1 MSFSQKLLATGLACS
16 VFGITALVVRAQS
29 GDTAAKKSGAA
40 FSLADRFKEL
50 DKNSDDKLSRAELGP
65 ALFEFLNA
73 NRDESVTLDEA
84 REVIREK
91 GLDALQKVA
100 QGQSAKNGAVSSE
113 TKPGATAAGEPLR
126 QGPQRLTPGDHGVGR
141 MVPDLRLTDIDG
153 RSFKLSDLKDRRAM
167 VIAFTNT
174 SCPICKKYA
183 PTLASLE
190 QQFDE
195 QQVAF
200 VFINPTASDK
210 RDDIRAAI
218 KTQGFTGH
226 YVRDNDGAV
235 ATALGATHTTDAIV
249 LDAKRTVIYRGA
261 VDDQYG
267 FGYSKDAPRA
277 AYLVNAIKAALVSE
291 RPNIA
296 ATSAPGCPLDFADRR
311 LGTPARPVEGDGPHD
326 GTGKS
331 AHPTVTYHNR
341 VSRIV
346 QDHCLACHRDDG
358 VGPFSLST
366 YDEVTGQSG
375 SIRRV
380 IEKGIMP
387 PWFAAAPAKGEVTPF
402 ANDCSLASADK
413 ADLLAWLN
421 GGKPVGDPQD
431 APLPRSF
438 ASGWQI
444 GKPDHIVQLPS
455 PISVKA
461 TGTMPYQN
469 VIVES
474 GLTETKYVKALEVK
488 PTAREVVHHV
498 LVFVLPP
505 AKRGE
510 KATGTTDE
518 AGATDEEGE
527 EDETSGFFAAYAPGY
542 DALRF
547 NDGYGKVLPAGS
559 RLKFQIHYTP
569 NGTATKDQSMIGMIF
584 ADERPEHLVSVQG
597 ISQPRFAIPPGAD
610 NYEVVA
616 NQPVP
621 TDATILAFFPHM
633 HLRGKAFKYEAILP
647 SGETQVLLDIPRY
660 DFNWQL
666 SYRLAEPLTLP
677 VGSTIRATAWYDNSD
692 KNPANPDSTRT
703 VRWGP
708 QTYDEMMIGYV
719 EYHMG
724 GDLLQ
729 RGSRLLGIAS
739 GFDFEA
745 LFKRLDTNKDG
756 LLKDDELPARGRE
769 RLLQLDKNG
778 DGAISQEEMRRL
790 KR

>member
-1 MSFSQKLLATGLACS
+1 MRLSRTFLTTGVVCS
-16 VFGITALVVRAQS
+16 VLAVTALIVRAQS
-29 GDTAAKKSGAA
+29 GDAPTKKSGAA
-40 FSLADRFKEL
+40 FSLDDRFREL
-50 DKNSDDKLSRAELGP
+50 DKNRDDELSRAELGP

-73 NRDESVTLDEA
+73 NRDEVVTLDEA
-84 REVIREK
+84 REVIRAK

-100 QGQSAKNGAVSSE
+100 RQQPPRGTGSTVE
-113 TKPGATAAGEPLR
+113 TKPGEKKPVTAAADESLR
-126 QGPQRLTPGDHGVGR
+126 QGPQRITAGDHAVGR
-141 MVPDLRLTDIDG
+141 MIPDLKLTDMDG
-153 RSFKLSDLKDRRAM
+153 QSFKLSDLKDRRAV

-190 QQFDE
+190 KQFRE

-200 VFINPTASDK
+200 VFVNPTASDK
-210 RDDIRAAI
+210 PEDIRAAI
-218 KTQGFTGH
+218 KTHGFAGH
-226 YVRDNDGAV
+226 YVRDIDGDV
-235 ATALGATHTTDAIV
+235 ASALRATHTTDVVV
-249 LDAKRTVIYRGA
+249 LDARRTVVYRGA

-267 FGYSKDAPRA
+267 FGYSKEAPRA
-277 AYLVNAIKAALVSE
+277 TYLVDAIQATLANE
-291 RPNIA
+291 RPDVQ
-296 ATSAPGCPLDFADRR
+296 ATSAPGCPLDFDTAPR
-311 LGTPARPVEGDGPHD
+311 TA
-326 GTGKS
+326 S
-331 AHPTVTYHNR
+331 AAVVTYHNR

-346 QDHCLACHRDDG
+346 QDHCLTCHRDGG
-358 VGPFSLST
+358 VAPFALST
-366 YDEVTGQSG
+366 YDEVSGQSG
-375 SIRRV
+375 SLRRV

-387 PWFAAAPAKGEVTPF
+387 PWFAAPPGKGQVSPF
-402 ANDCSLASADK
+402 ANDCSLAESEK
-413 ADLLAWLN
+413 SDLLAWLN
-421 GGKPVGDPQD
+421 GGKPVGNPQD

-444 GKPDHIVQLPS
+444 GKPDHTVQLPS

-510 KATGTTDE
+510 EATGKTEGD
-518 AGATDEEGE
+518 GE
-527 EDETSGFFAAYAPGY
+527 EDESTGFFAAYAPGY
-542 DALRF
+542 DALHF
-547 NDGYGKVLPAGS
+547 NDGFGKVLPAGS

-621 TDATILAFFPHM
+621 NDATILAFFPHM

-647 SGETQVLLDIPRY
+647 NGETQVLLDIPRY

-666 SYRLAEPLTLP
+666 SYRLAEPLKLP
-677 VGSTIRATAWYDNSD
+677 AGSTIRATAWYDNSD

-724 GDLLQ
+724 SAQLQ
-729 RGSRLLGIAS
+729 RSGPLLGLAA
-739 GFDFEA
+739 GLDFEA
-745 LFKRLDTNKDG
+745 LFKRLDKNNDG
-756 LLKDDELPARGRE
+756 LLKDDELPARGRD

>member
-1 MSFSQKLLATGLACS
+1 MRLSQKLLTGGLVCSALA
-16 VFGITALVVRAQS
+16 VTALIVRAQT
-29 GDTAAKKSGAA
+29 GDTATKKSGAA
-40 FSLADRFKEL
+40 VFSLADRFKEL
-50 DKNSDDKLSRAELGP
+50 DKNSDDKLSREELSP

-73 NRDESVTLDEA
+73 NGDDSVSLDEA
-84 REVIREK
+84 REILREK
-91 GLDALQKVA
+91 GLDSLQKNA
-100 QGQSAKNGAVSSE
+100 KQQSAKRGGSGVETQPGEKKPEAAVADES
-113 TKPGATAAGEPLR
+113 LR
-126 QGPQRLTPGDHGVGR
+126 QGPQRITPGDHDVGR
-141 MVPDLRLTDIDG
+141 MIPDLKLTDIDG
-153 RSFKLSDLKDRRAM
+153 RTFKLSDLKDAQAM

-190 QQFDE
+190 KQFSAK
-195 QQVAF
+195 QLAF
-200 VFINPTASDK
+200 VFVNPTASDK
-210 RDDIRAAI
+210 LDDIRAAI
-218 KTQGFTGH
+218 KTHGFAGH

-235 ATALGATHTTDAIV
+235 AFALGATHTTDSIV

-267 FGYSKDAPRA
+267 FGYSKEAPRA
-277 AYLVNAIKAALVSE
+277 TYLIKAIEAAIANE
-291 RPNIA
+291 RPNVE

-311 LGTPARPVEGDGPHD
+311 LGAPVREESKD

-341 VSRIV
+341 ISRIV
-346 QDHCLACHRDDG
+346 QDHCLACHRDGG
-358 VGPFSLST
+358 VAPFSLST
-366 YDEVTGQSG
+366 FEEVAGQSG

-380 IEKGIMP
+380 VEKGIMP
-387 PWFAAAPAKGEVTPF
+387 PWFAARPTKGEVSPF
-402 ANDCSLASADK
+402 ANDCSLAESEK
-413 ADLLAWLN
+413 SDLLAWLN

-431 APLPRSF
+431 APIPRSF

-488 PTAREVVHHV
+488 TTAREVVHHV

-505 AKRGE
+505 AKRSDE
-510 KATGTTDE
+510 ATGKSEGD
-518 AGATDEEGE
+518 GE
-527 EDETSGFFAAYAPGY
+527 EDETTGFFAAYAPGY
-542 DALRF
+542 DALHF
-547 NDGYGKVLPAGS
+547 NDGFGKVLPAGA

-569 NGTATKDQSMIGMIF
+569 NGTATTDQSMIGMIF
-584 ADERPEHLVSVQG
+584 ADERPEHLVSVRG

-621 TDATILAFFPHM
+621 NDATILAFFPHM

-647 SGETQVLLDIPRY
+647 NGETQVLLDIPRY
-660 DFNWQL
+660 DFNWQM
-666 SYRLAEPLTLP
+666 SYRLAEPLKLP
-677 VGSTIRATAWYDNSD
+677 AGSTIRATAWYDNSD

-719 EYHMG
+719 EYHMRS
-724 GDLLQ
+724 DQLQ
-729 RGSRLLGIAS
+729 RSGPLLGLAAS
-739 GFDFEA
+739 FDFEA
-745 LFKRLDTNKDG
+745 LFKRLDKNNDG
-756 LLKDDELPARGRE
+756 LLKDDEFPTRGRD

>member
-1 MSFSQKLLATGLACS
+1 MRLSHKLLTTGLVCS
-16 VFGITALVVRAQS
+16 VLAVTALIVRAQS
-29 GDTAAKKSGAA
+29 GGTPTKKPGAA
-40 FSLADRFKEL
+40 FSLDDRFREL
-50 DKNSDDKLSRAELGP
+50 DKNRDDKLSREELGP

-73 NRDESVTLDEA
+73 NRDEAVTLEEA

-100 QGQSAKNGAVSSE
+100 RQQPAKGAGSNAE
-113 TKPGATAAGEPLR
+113 TKPGEKKPAAVVADESLR
-126 QGPQRLTPGDHGVGR
+126 QGPQRVTPGDHGVGR
-141 MVPDLRLTDIDG
+141 MVPDLKLTDIDG
-153 RSFKLSDLKDRRAM
+153 RSFKLSDLKDARAV

-183 PTLASLE
+183 PTLAMLE
-190 QQFDE
+190 QQLGDM
-195 QQVAF
+195 QVSF
-200 VFINPTASDK
+200 VFVNPTASDK
-210 RDDIRAAI
+210 LDDIRAAI
-218 KTQGFTGH
+218 KTHSFAGH
-226 YVRDNDGAV
+226 YVRDNDGAA
-235 ATALGATHTTDAIV
+235 ATALGATHTTDVVV
-249 LDAKRTVIYRGA
+249 LDAKRTVVYRGA

-267 FGYSKDAPRA
+267 FGYSKETPRA
-277 AYLVNAIKAALVSE
+277 EYLIEAIEATLEGE
-291 RPNIA
+291 RPSVQ

-311 LGTPARPVEGDGPHD
+311 LGTPARPSEGDGLRD
-326 GTGKS
+326 ETGKS

-346 QDHCLACHRDDG
+346 QDHCLACHRDGG
-358 VGPFSLST
+358 VGPFALST
-366 YDEVTGQSG
+366 YDEVSGQSG
-375 SIRRV
+375 SLRRV

-387 PWFAAAPAKGEVTPF
+387 PWFATPPAKGQVSPF
-402 ANDCSLASADK
+402 ANDCSLAESEK
-413 ADLLAWLN
+413 TDLLAWLN

-505 AKRGE
+505 AKRGDE
-510 KATGTTDE
+510 STAKTEGEGAEDE
-518 AGATDEEGE
+518 AT
-527 EDETSGFFAAYAPGY
+527 GFFAAYAPGY
-542 DALRF
+542 DALAF
-547 NDGYGKVLPAGS
+547 NDGFGKVLPAGS

-621 TDATILAFFPHM
+621 NDATILAFFPHM

-647 SGETQVLLDIPRY
+647 GGETRVLLDIPRY

-666 SYRLAEPLTLP
+666 GYRLAEPLTLP
-677 VGSTIRATAWYDNSD
+677 AGSTIRATAWYDNSD
-692 KNPANPDSTRT
+692 KNPANPDSKRT

-708 QTYDEMMIGYV
+708 QTYDEMMIGYI

-724 GDLLQ
+724 SSQLQ
-729 RGSRLLGIAS
+729 RSGPLLGLAS
-739 GFDFEA
+739 GLDFEA
-745 LFKRLDTNKDG
+745 LFKRLDKNNDG
-756 LLKDDELPARGRE
+756 LLKDDELPARGRD
-769 RLLQLDKNG
+769 RLMQLDKNG
-778 DGAISQEEMRRL
+778 DGAISLEEIRRL

>member
-1 MSFSQKLLATGLACS
+1 MSFSQKLLTTGLVCS
-16 VFGITALVVRAQS
+16 AFAVTALIVRAQS
-29 GDTAAKKSGAA
+29 GDTATKKLDATAA
-40 FSLADRFKEL
+40 SSLADRFKEL
-50 DKNSDDKLSRAELGP
+50 DKNSDDKLSRDELGP
-65 ALFEFLNA
+65 ALFEFLNS
-73 NRDESVTLDEA
+73 NHDDSVTLDEA
-84 REVIREK
+84 REVVREK
-91 GLDALQKVA
+91 GLDTLQKVA
-100 QGQSAKNGAVSSE
+100 QRQAASSV
-113 TKPGATAAGEPLR
+113 TKPGAAAAEDSLR
-126 QGPQRLTPGDHGVGR
+126 QGPQRITAGDHGVGR
-141 MVPDLRLTDIDG
+141 MIPDLKLTDVDG
-153 RSFKLSDLKDRRAM
+153 RSFRLGDLKDRRAV

-183 PTLASLE
+183 PTLAALE
-190 QQFDE
+190 QQFAE
-195 QQVAF
+195 KQVAF
-200 VFINPTASDK
+200 VFVNPTASDK
-210 RDDIRAAI
+210 LDDIRAAI
-218 KTQGFTGH
+218 KTHGFAGS
-226 YVRDNDGAV
+226 YVRDSEGAV
-235 ATALGATHTTDAIV
+235 ASALGATHTTDAIV
-249 LDAKRTVIYRGA
+249 LDAKRTVVYRGA

-267 FGYSKDAPRA
+267 FGYSKEAPRTT
-277 AYLVNAIKAALVSE
+277 YLVDAIETTLVNE
-291 RPNIA
+291 RPNVG
-296 ATSAPGCPLDFADRR
+296 ATSAPGCPLDFEDRR
-311 LGTPARPVEGDGPHD
+311 LGTPARPSSREESPD
-326 GTGKS
+326 GTDKI
-331 AHPTVTYHNR
+331 AHPPVTYHNR

-346 QDHCLACHRDDG
+346 QNHCLACHREGG
-358 VGPFSLST
+358 VAPFSLST
-366 YDEVTGQSG
+366 YDEVAGQSG

-380 IEKGIMP
+380 VEKGIMP
-387 PWFAAAPAKGEVTPF
+387 PWFAASPAKGEVTPF

-413 ADLLAWLN
+413 TDLLAWLN

-438 ASGWQI
+438 AGGWQI
-444 GKPDHIVQLPS
+444 GKPDRIVQISS

-505 AKRGE
+505 AKRSEEG
-510 KATGTTDE
+510 TGTTEGD
-518 AGATDEEGE
+518 GE
-527 EDETSGFFAAYAPGY
+527 EDETTGFFAAYAPGY

-569 NGTATKDQSMIGMIF
+569 NGTATTDQSMLGMIF

-621 TDATILAFFPHM
+621 NDATILAFFPHM

-647 SGETQVLLDIPRY
+647 NGETQVLLDIPRY

-677 VGSTIRATAWYDNSD
+677 AGSTIRATAWYDNSD

-724 GDLLQ
+724 SDKLQ
-729 RGSRLLGIAS
+729 RSGPLLGLAA

-745 LFKRLDTNKDG
+745 LFKRLDKNNDG
-756 LLKDDELPARGRE
+756 LLKDDELPARGRD

>member
-1 MSFSQKLLATGLACS
+1 MSFSPKLLTTGLVCS
-16 VFGITALVVRAQS
+16 LFAVTVLIVRAQS
-29 GDTAAKKSGAA
+29 GDTAAKKSGAAA

-50 DKNSDDKLSRAELGP
+50 DKNSDEKLSRAELGP

-73 NRDESVTLDEA
+73 NRDDSVTLDEA

-91 GLDALQKVA
+91 GFDALQKVA
-100 QGQSAKNGAVSSE
+100 QGQSAKSGAVSRE
-113 TKPGATAAGEPLR
+113 TKPGAAVADEPLR
-126 QGPQRLTPGDHGVGR
+126 QGPVRVTPGDHGVGR
-141 MVPDLRLTDIDG
+141 MVPDLKLTDIDG
-153 RSFKLSDLKDRRAM
+153 RSFKLSDLKEDRAV

-183 PTLASLE
+183 PTLAALE
-190 QQFDE
+190 KQFAE
-195 QQVAF
+195 KQVAF
-200 VFINPTASDK
+200 VFVNPTASDK
-210 RDDIRAAI
+210 LDDIQAAI
-218 KTQGFTGH
+218 RSHGFAGH

-235 ATALGATHTTDAIV
+235 ASTLAATHTTDAIV
-249 LDAKRTVIYRGA
+249 LDAKRTVVYRGA

-267 FGYSKDAPRA
+267 FGYSKEVPRA
-277 AYLVNAIKAALVSE
+277 TYLVDAIEATLAGE

-296 ATSAPGCPLDFADRR
+296 ATSAPGCPLDF
-311 LGTPARPVEGDGPHD
+311 E
-326 GTGKS
+326 S
-331 AHPTVTYHNR
+331 AKQAASTSTVTYHNR

-346 QDHCLACHRDDG
+346 QDHCLTCHRDGG
-358 VGPFSLST
+358 VAPFALST
-366 YDEVTGQSG
+366 FDEVTGQSG

-380 IEKGIMP
+380 VEKGIMP
-387 PWFAAAPAKGEVTPF
+387 PWFAAPPAKGEVTRF

-413 ADLLAWLN
+413 AELLAWLN
-421 GGKPVGDPQD
+421 GGKPVGDPRD

-444 GKPDHIVQLPS
+444 GKPDLLVQLPS

-474 GLTETKYVKALEVK
+474 GLTETKYVKAVEVK

-505 AKRGE
+505 TKRGGE
-510 KATGTTDE
+510 
-518 AGATDEEGE
+518 ATDKTEGDGE
-527 EDETSGFFAAYAPGY
+527 EDESTGFFAAYAPGY
-542 DALRF
+542 DALHF

-569 NGTATKDQSMIGMIF
+569 NGTATTDRPMIGMIF
-584 ADERPEHLVSVQG
+584 ADKRPEHLVSVQG

-610 NYEVVA
+610 NHEVVA

-621 TDATILAFFPHM
+621 NEATILAFFPHM

-647 SGETQVLLDIPRY
+647 NGETQVLLDIPRY

-677 VGSTIRATAWYDNSD
+677 AGSTIRATAWYDNSD

-708 QTYDEMMIGYV
+708 QTYDEMMIGYI

-724 GDLLQ
+724 SDQLQ
-729 RGSRLLGIAS
+729 RSGPLLGLAA

-745 LFKRLDTNKDG
+745 LFKRLDKNNDG
-756 LLKDDELPARGRE
+756 LLKDDELPARGRD